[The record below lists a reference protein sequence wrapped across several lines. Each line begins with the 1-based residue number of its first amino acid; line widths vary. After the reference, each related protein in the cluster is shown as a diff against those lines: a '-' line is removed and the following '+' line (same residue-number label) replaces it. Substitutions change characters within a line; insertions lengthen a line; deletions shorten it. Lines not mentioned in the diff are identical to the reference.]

1 MSNASATMTIR
12 NVPEEY
18 VASEIFMDKNFS
30 QGVVEVDSNMTT
42 FYASNLLF
50 KSNIRSTLLFGIS

>member
-42 FYASNLLF
+42 FYTSNLLF
-50 KSNIRSTLLFGIS
+50 